1 MCTITLQYDSK
12 NALARRKLSNLMAT
26 GLFTPKNVYESYE
39 DIEDAAEHKQE
50 IDQMMAQ
57 SRQSMASI
65 VARYV

>member
-12 NALARRKLSNLMAT
+12 NALARRKLSDLMAS

-39 DIEDAAEHKQE
+39 DEDVAEHRQE

-57 SRQSMASI
+57 SRQSMAPI